1 MIQKKTARPLAQEL
15 TLCGMLVAVAMV
27 LSAVERL
34 FPLQLVVPIPGVKLG
49 LANVVTV
56 FALCNLGLRATATI
70 VCSRV
75 LLTAILFGSVVS
87 FFYSLL
93 GGLCAMLV
101 MWVLLHLTGRWLS
114 LVGVSVAGAAAHNVG
129 QIVAAILT
137 LGTTDVVGYLPLL
150 LLLSIPMGLVTGAI
164 NLVLPQGRIRGG
176 SHGFFS

>member
-1 MIQKKTARPLAQEL
+1 MIQKKTSRSLVQEL
-15 TLCGMLVAVAMV
+15 TMCGLLVAVAMV
-27 LSAVERL
+27 LSAIERL

-56 FALCNLGLRATATI
+56 FALCNLGLRSTATI
-70 VCSRV
+70 VCCRV

-87 FFYSLL
+87 FFFSLF

-101 MWVLLHLTGRWLS
+101 MWVLLPLTGRWLS

-129 QIVAAILT
+129 QIGAAILT

-150 LLLSIPMGLVTGAI
+150 LLLSIPMGLVTGAT

-176 SHGFFS
+176 SSGFLS